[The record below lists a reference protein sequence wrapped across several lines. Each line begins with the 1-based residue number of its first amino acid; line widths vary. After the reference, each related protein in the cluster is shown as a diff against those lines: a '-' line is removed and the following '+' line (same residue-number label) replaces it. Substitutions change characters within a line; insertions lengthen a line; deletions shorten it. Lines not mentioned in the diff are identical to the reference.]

1 MADKA
6 TAPKSNGKLPD
17 EMVSGFYTLD
27 GKDVAVVI
35 IPIDHA
41 TAKPPTDKG
50 NVTLGHYREDL
61 VGSDGKVYTFSGM
74 TYRHD
79 RKKG

>member
-1 MADKA
+1 MAPTPKA
-6 TAPKSNGKLPD
+6 PTSNGQLP
-17 EMVSGFYTLD
+17 ESMESGFFTLD

-79 RKKG
+79 RKK